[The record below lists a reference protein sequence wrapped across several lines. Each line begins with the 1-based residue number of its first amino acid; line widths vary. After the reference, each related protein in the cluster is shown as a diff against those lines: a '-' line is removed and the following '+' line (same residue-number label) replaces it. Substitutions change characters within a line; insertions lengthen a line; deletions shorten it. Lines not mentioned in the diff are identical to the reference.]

1 MKLDS
6 PLADPGRSLRRFA
19 VNSDGSEAVEFAL
32 ISIPLF
38 LFLVGVIEFGR
49 LYWVQSELQYA
60 AEAAA
65 RYVTINPNADVSAVQ
80 SYAAAQVSGVSIPT
94 GDFTVTPY
102 SSGSNPPTPSCGNQ
116 VTVRYQF
123 QFIIQNLMPY
133 GPITLNA
140 TGCHNG

>member
-1 MKLDS
+1 M
-6 PLADPGRSLRRFA
+6 
-19 VNSDGSEAVEFAL
+19 
-32 ISIPLF
+32 
-38 LFLVGVIEFGR
+38 GVIEFGR

-133 GPITLNA
+133 GPIALRTPPVA
-140 TGCHNG
+140 TTADLKGPRKPVKPRLSRRGRG